1 MFYDYSFTVP
11 ANTTKTVPLEQEV
24 YLPPGVIH
32 RIELGFPGGCAG
44 LVHITMR
51 HGLNQLWPTNADG
64 SFNTDDYTIVIN
76 EHYRIV
82 TEPFILTLIGWN
94 LDDTFEHTPEI
105 RFGVLP
111 MEVIEPEETFIQA
124 FKKLL
129 RRLRI

>member
-1 MFYDYSFTVP
+1 MFYDFSFTIP
-11 ANTTKTVPLEQEV
+11 ANTTKKAPHEQEV

-32 RIELGFPGGCAG
+32 RIEIGFPARCSG
-44 LVHITMR
+44 LAHVTIR

-76 EHYRIV
+76 ENYIIT
-82 TEPFILTLIGWN
+82 TEPFILTLVGWN
-94 LDDTFEHTPEI
+94 RDNIFRHTPEI

-111 MEVIEPEETFIQA
+111 TEVIMPEETFIAA

-129 RRLRI
+129 ARLRL